1 MLSEELS
8 SRSIVSGIEN
18 KLYIRRLRSK
28 PIFKKSPGE
37 GKKYSPKFFWVRR
50 LMVNH
55 WSPKPGLQVRFLPDP
70 QNHNSPTFIVGPLW
84 FMGNLRKE
92 SKDGIAR
99 PVDDEALSR
108 GRGYLDFCEQG
119 EAKDLVT
126 RDRFLSDPHPIILKI
141 VQRFV
146 QFFWLASTQTT
157 QFACHA

>member
-1 MLSEELS
+1 MRVRTASESTTGAEKTEKVLSEELS

-28 PIFKKSPGE
+28 PIFKIFLGE
-37 GKKYSPKFFWVRR
+37 GKKYPPKFFWVRR

-70 QNHNSPTFIVGPLW
+70 
-84 FMGNLRKE
+84 
-92 SKDGIAR
+92 
-99 PVDDEALSR
+99 
-108 GRGYLDFCEQG
+108 
-119 EAKDLVT
+119 
-126 RDRFLSDPHPIILKI
+126 HPIILKI

-157 QFACHA
+157 QFAGHA